1 MDLKVLGQ
9 EKSWWCFRDAALQHG
24 WSDIPFSAS
33 GLAVALG
40 LEVMSYRAENPEHQA
55 VRVLIK
61 PASSPRLLFFM
72 AVNSL
77 SG

>member
-1 MDLKVLGQ
+1 MDLKDLGQ
-9 EKSWWCFRDAALQHG
+9 EESWWCCRDAALQHS

-33 GLAVALG
+33 GLAVALR
-40 LEVMSYRAENPEHQA
+40 LEMMSYRAENPEHQA
-55 VRVLIK
+55 VCVLIK